1 MTTTKAKLMDP
12 IIWAKT
18 QLGMRHAEVKTD
30 RATCPH
36 CGRLAW
42 ASYNDSCEY
51 GRLRIHFSCQ
61 NERCRRTGSTVWHIV
76 KAVTRAGDLDAAA
89 AWLKA
94 QGVEVT
100 EELIATGAGVWETGR
115 LGRNQLEA
123 EERARKEQARRAAA
137 ERDRVE
143 NMAPEHKRIAE
154 LERRI
159 AELEGART

>member
-1 MTTTKAKLMDP
+1 MTRQEQKLQDP

-42 ASYNDSCEY
+42 ASYNDSCEF
-51 GRLRIHFSCQ
+51 GKLRIHFSCQ
-61 NERCRRTGSTVWHIV
+61 NERCRRTGGTVWHIA
-76 KAVTRAGDLDAAA
+76 KAVSKAGDLDAAA

-94 QGVEVT
+94 QGVEVS
-100 EELIATGAGVWETGR
+100 EELIQTGAAVWETGR

-137 ERDRVE
+137 EQERLAS
-143 NMAPEHKRIAE
+143 MAPEHKRILE
-154 LERRI
+154 LERRVR
-159 AELEGART
+159 ELEGAKA

>member
-1 MTTTKAKLMDP
+1 MGTKQKLQDP

-18 QLGMRHAEVKTD
+18 QLGMRHAESKSD

-61 NERCRRTGSTVWHIV
+61 NERCRRTGSTVWHVV
-76 KAVTRAGDLDAAA
+76 KAITRAGDLDAAA
-89 AWLKA
+89 AWLRG
-94 QGVEVT
+94 QGVEVS
-100 EELIATGAGVWETGR
+100 EELIATGAGTWECGR
-115 LGRNQLEA
+115 LGKNQLEA

-137 ERDRVE
+137 EQARLAT
-143 NMAPEHKRIAE
+143 MAPEHRRIAE

-159 AELEGART
+159 AELEGARS